1 MIRIISIQ
9 IDSRILAYLYSI
21 MFEDKIFPFLNV
33 HDIALK
39 GRAKWNMNDVVS
51 KLEFPM
57 LIFLSRVLITRVS
70 FQ

>member
-1 MIRIISIQ
+1 
-9 IDSRILAYLYSI
+9 